1 MHRFLRFLRALS
13 LGLAL
18 GSPAAAAV
26 PTLAYQV
33 RHIYPHDAGAFT
45 EGLFYLRGELY
56 ESTGLEGQSN
66 IRRVRLQDGAV
77 LQSQSIAPNLFGE
90 GIVNWGEEIISL
102 TWRNQVGFRWNLKT
116 FAKRK
121 TFRYP
126 GEGWALTQNGKTLI
140 MSDGTPVLRVLD
152 PATFKVIR
160 RITVRADGVPVANLN
175 ELEWVKGRILA
186 NIWTTNR
193 IAIINPASGAVTSW
207 IDLGGL
213 PDALRPPNPDAV
225 LNGIAYDKDHDRL
238 FVTGK
243 NWPRLYEIAL
253 KPAKPRR

>member
-1 MHRFLRFLRALS
+1 LHRFLRFLRALS

-77 LQSQSIAPNLFGE
+77 LQSQSIAPDLFGE
-90 GIVNWGEEIISL
+90 GIVNWGDEIISL

-126 GEGWALTQNGKTLI
+126 GEGWALTQNGKALI
-140 MSDGTPVLRVLD
+140 MSDGTPSIRFLD
-152 PATFKVIR
+152 PKTLKETGRLDVK
-160 RITVRADGVPVANLN
+160 DGRLPVDDIN
-175 ELEWVKGRILA
+175 ELEMVKGELFA
-186 NIWTTNR
+186 NIWSSDR
-193 IAIINPASGAVTSW
+193 IARIDPKTGQVIGW
-207 IDLGGL
+207 IDLTGIL
-213 PDALRPPNPDAV
+213 DPRDRVNIDV
-225 LNGIAYDKDHDRL
+225 LNGIAYDAAGDRL

-243 NWPRLYEIAL
+243 QWPKLFEIKL
-253 KPAKPRR
+253 K